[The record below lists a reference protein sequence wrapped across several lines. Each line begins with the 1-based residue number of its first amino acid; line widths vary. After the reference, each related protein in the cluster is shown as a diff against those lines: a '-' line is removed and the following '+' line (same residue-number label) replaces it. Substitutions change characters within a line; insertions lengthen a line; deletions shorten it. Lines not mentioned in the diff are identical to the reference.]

1 MLLTIDPEIFFGK
14 VNTCLHRPHRKIN
27 WEETK
32 QRSLAVPQSRTTP
45 VVPKLPKLSQK
56 PPPVHTEVD
65 SKAEKELAVMQER
78 FDAQRLEYKT
88 TLSQVIPSYQN

>member
-14 VNTCLHRPHRKIN
+14 VDTCLHRPHRKIN

-32 QRSLAVPQSRTTP
+32 QKPVAVPQSR
-45 VVPKLPKLSQK
+45 VASVGRKLPKLSQK

-65 SKAEKELAVMQER
+65 SGAEKELALMQER

-88 TLSQVIPSYQN
+88 TLSQVIP